1 MQKGDCKGTR
11 LGTSLQFPH
20 WKSTLEVTL
29 SSFFNWKCRLECT
42 LTGFI
47 HWKDP
52 LRALYHVLS
61 IIRVSRRS
69 ILASSFPVM
78 EAPGGG
84 EAHQCQDH
92 GSNKE
97 DPHAPCFN
105 VAYKYN
111 LLLVLKIL
119 SYTLYNNL
127 TDEMQAVCE
136 ETSWVPENRQATFS
150 LYTIIIMKLKRTTRG
165 MRKLAHWECND
176 CFREMQSLH
185 RRLYERERKKKK
197 NWDNCHYKMKEKIK
211 IRNQPKNTWT
221 VTSAAASKECCV
233 YNYRFFFFFFQCTES
248 VSAEHW
254 WLLLLMYKHR
264 SLS

>member
-197 NWDNCHYKMKEKIK
+197 KLGQLPLQNEGKDKNQEPTKKHLNSHKCCCIK
-211 IRNQPKNTWT
+211 GMLRLQL
-221 VTSAAASKECCV
+221 SL
-233 YNYRFFFFFFQCTES
+233 FFFSFFNAQSQCRRNIDGFC
-248 VSAEHW
+248 
-254 WLLLLMYKHR
+254 Y
-264 SLS
+264 